1 MCFVFDVLG
10 RGTLLFEYE
19 NSMMLIFLTFGE
31 ANRVGACGSA
41 WERVGARGSEHKLKV
56 SNLIQTIFRIFI
68 YTKVNFG

>member
-31 ANRVGACGSA
+31 ANL
-41 WERVGARGSEHKLKV
+41 VGARGSEHKLKV